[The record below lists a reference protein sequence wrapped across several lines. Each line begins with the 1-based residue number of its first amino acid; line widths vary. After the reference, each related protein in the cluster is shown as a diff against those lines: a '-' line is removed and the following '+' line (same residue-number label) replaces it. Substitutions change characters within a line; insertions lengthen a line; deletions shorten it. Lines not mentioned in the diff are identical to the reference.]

1 MTTHAAVPRR
11 RARTTCTG
19 RALGAG
25 RVLALVGLAVLVL
38 GGCGPAAQGSGRPA
52 LGPLPTIRSSD
63 DIRLPLDTYIGTRS
77 DRAVRETA
85 REQLVSACMARLGF
99 TGYPVEDLAYYAR
112 LPQHM
117 NTFSDTSIADA
128 ERGGF
133 ATPAARLMT
142 TAGAAYGRTFRA
154 WGGDDVT
161 FALNG
166 PPTASAPAPVAAA
179 SPTSTGREV
188 PPGGCDAEGTRRLYA
203 LAHVPALDG
212 TWLDNEEG
220 QMIQSASDDPRMTPV
235 TAAYAA
241 CMHTAGYSYATP
253 SDAGNDPRWENDDEL
268 GPRPGERQAAVT
280 SVRCQQQSRF
290 LDTWVALATAYEL
303 RFVEQN
309 AERLQQFKSVHETVL
324 AAVRAQG
331 LGALPSS

>member
-1 MTTHAAVPRR
+1 MFGSSLRR
-11 RARTTCTG
+11 RTTCTG
-19 RALGAG
+19 HLPGAG
-25 RVLALVGLAVLVL
+25 RVFAIVVL
-38 GGCGPAAQGSGRPA
+38 GVLGVLLLGACGAAAQGSGPPA
-52 LGPLPTIRSSD
+52 LGALPTIRSSD
-63 DIRLPLDTYIGTRS
+63 DIRLPLDTYLGTRA

-99 TGYPVEDLAYYAR
+99 AGYPVEDLAYYAR

-117 NTFSDTSIADA
+117 NTFGVTSIADA
-128 ERGGF
+128 ETGGF

-142 TAGAAYGRTFRA
+142 AGGARYDRTFSR
-154 WGGDDVT
+154 WSGDDVI

-166 PPTASAPAPVAAA
+166 PHAPVPGGTAPAATTAK
-179 SPTSTGREV
+179 GRDV
-188 PPGGCDAEGTRRLYA
+188 PPGGCEADATRRLAA
-203 LAHVPALDG
+203 LAHVPVLDG
-212 TWLDNEEG
+212 IWLDDEEG

-253 SDAGNDPRWENDDEL
+253 SDAINDPRWEGDMDL
-268 GPRPGERQAAVT
+268 GPRPGERQAAVA

-303 RFVEQN
+303 RFVEHN
-309 AERLQQFKSVHETVL
+309 AERLQQFKTVHETVL